1 VLVGVRWS
9 ETAEVGDRR
18 LSKKDPRVGGT
29 EKLDDE
35 VSSLLLGGGGGACC
49 LEINHAKGLWRVNG
63 EREPRSATLCHGLAC
78 LSLQSILFVIIILR
92 SDVAMDIN

>member
-35 VSSLLLGGGGGACC
+35 VSSLLLGGGAGHVVWRLIMLKDCGA
-49 LEINHAKGLWRVNG
+49 
-63 EREPRSATLCHGLAC
+63 
-78 LSLQSILFVIIILR
+78 
-92 SDVAMDIN
+92 